1 MISLL
6 QIENVSILKKKKK
19 IWLNYFIGKKII
31 NLHALL
37 HDVVLVKK
45 NINLNKFL
53 KIRFYFKFFV

>member
-1 MISLL
+1 VISLL

-45 NINLNKFL
+45 I
-53 KIRFYFKFFV
+53 